1 MILSFEKNSTDI
13 SSDIND
19 SNETRLK
26 SDEVL
31 RIISKDLINIG
42 YKVEISKK
50 GKDIKR
56 VPVLYGVN
64 GGQMLSFEAD
74 AYNYNTRTVIEVE
87 AGRALTNYQF
97 LKDIFQASMMIE
109 TDYLVIAVRQLYRG
123 NNDFENISKFI
134 ETMFITNRIK
144 LSLEGILLI
153 GY

>member
-1 MILSFEKNSTDI
+1 
-13 SSDIND
+13 
-19 SNETRLK
+19 
-26 SDEVL
+26 
-31 RIISKDLINIG
+31 
-42 YKVEISKK
+42 
-50 GKDIKR
+50 
-56 VPVLYGVN
+56 
-64 GGQMLSFEAD
+64 MLSFEAD
-74 AYNYNTRTVIEVE
+74 AYNYSTRTVIEVE

-109 TDYLVIAVRQLYRG
+109 THYLVIAVRQLYRG